1 MELSETARD
10 ILERLPSGSVV
21 YEDNEGS
28 ITIQL
33 SEGVSITS
41 SMLSGIKGCRVNFRT
56 RLLSIREPDDDDD
69 DRLPTSPRQC
79 TLQGT
84 TESELHAVEMVREM
98 GCIDTDQ
105 LVPQC
110 TISTASRYTTLFM
123 SKLLE
128 VDNDALRSYLSPHA
142 AHYTYNLSS
151 RKIEVVFP
159 AVQKRKAR

>member
-10 ILERLPSGSVV
+10 VLERLPSGCVV
-21 YEDNEGS
+21 YGDDEDS

-41 SMLSGIKGCRVNFRT
+41 SMLSGIKGCRVHFGT
-56 RLLSIREPDDDDD
+56 RLLSIREPDDDDS
-69 DRLPTSPRQC
+69 LPTSPRKC

-84 TESELHAVEMVREM
+84 TESERHAVEMVRKM

-110 TISTASRYTTLFM
+110 TISTASRCTTLFM

-128 VDNDALRSYLSPHA
+128 VDNDALQSYLSPHA